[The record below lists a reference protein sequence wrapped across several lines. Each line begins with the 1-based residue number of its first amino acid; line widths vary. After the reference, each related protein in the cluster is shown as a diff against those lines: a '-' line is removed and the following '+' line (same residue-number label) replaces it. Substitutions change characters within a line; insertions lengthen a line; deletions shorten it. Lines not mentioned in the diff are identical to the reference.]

1 MPDRVRKVAW
11 AIAEAY
17 WRRTH
22 RQAAGVLMEADGPAD
37 YADRCWQEWTGEAR
51 CALNAMG
58 LDNPAPEQA
67 PASPARL
74 EVGPL

>member
-1 MPDRVRKVAW
+1 MPDRVRNVAW
-11 AIAEAY
+11 AIADAW

-51 CALNAMG
+51 AALKALG
-58 LDNPAPEQA
+58 LENPAESA
-67 PASPARL
+67 PPPRL
-74 EVGPL
+74 APGAPGPL